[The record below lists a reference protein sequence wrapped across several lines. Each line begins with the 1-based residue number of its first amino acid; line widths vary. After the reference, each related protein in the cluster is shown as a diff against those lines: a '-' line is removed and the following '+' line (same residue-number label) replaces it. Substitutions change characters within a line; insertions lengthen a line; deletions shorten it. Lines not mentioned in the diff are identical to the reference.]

1 MVVRPVTVPIQVVG
15 SRIVAYVVVG
25 YGMGPNNLGI
35 FAIAPKVKI
44 IRSKFPCRLHPSLGV
59 IDHEL
64 LAGLY
69 FLSTSLAFD
78 LGASLTN
85 QHPGGSI
92 LIDLDSVEPTFLE
105 LDRGNRSL
113 YQEAIRT
120 SEPYDQISLV
130 NLKAGSAI

>member
-1 MVVRPVTVPIQVVG
+1 M
-15 SRIVAYVVVG
+15 ADVVVA

-44 IRSKFPCRLHPSLGV
+44 IQNKFPCGLYPSLGV

-69 FLSTSLAFD
+69 FLPTSLAFD

-92 LIDLDSVEPTFLE
+92 LIDLDSVEPTLLE
-105 LDRGNRSL
+105 LDRGNRGL

-120 SEPYDQISLV
+120 SEPYDQIPLV